1 MRATRVG
8 ACLLFLVCLLLG
20 SGIEVK
26 ASWQQGQD
34 SSQNDHAMSEIEL
47 LGIGE
52 EVKEIENYLRQS
64 LGEGQADFS
73 FLSLMKSL
81 LTGQFSQA
89 AYEAGKGMK
98 NSLLNEIEA
107 GGGLLLQ
114 VVMIGIVGAV
124 FSNFSSIFRGSH
136 ISETGFFV
144 TYLLLF
150 TCLAASFFASLQ
162 IAAKVL
168 EQIFSFLRV
177 LMPAYF
183 MAVAFAGGSLS
194 AAALYE
200 VMMAAVTLVSWICK
214 NILLPMVRIDVL
226 LVLAG
231 HVAKEETFTRMT
243 ELLEEAVGWI
253 LKTLTGLILGFH
265 IIQSMVLPYA
275 DSAGQAGIRKLVELI
290 PGVGSGANALT
301 QVVLGSGVLIKN
313 TMGAAAVAVLLILTL
328 VPMAKLAVLM
338 VLYQAA
344 AAVMQPVCD
353 RRVVS
358 CVNGIAKGHKLLL
371 KIVAASLILFIL
383 AIALT
388 GAAPNVNYY
397 TIWRGDYGRDLPVG
411 TEHHLLHDFYYGG
424 GQSAGR
430 FQI

>member
-383 AIALT
+383 AIALAC
-388 GAAPNVNYY
+388 AATNVNYY
-397 TIWRGDYGRDLPVG
+397 TI
-411 TEHHLLHDFYYGG
+411 
-424 GQSAGR
+424 
-430 FQI
+430 

>member
-34 SSQNDHAMSEIEL
+34 SSQKDHAMSEIEL

-388 GAAPNVNYY
+388 CAATNVNYY
-397 TIWRGDYGRDLPVG
+397 TI
-411 TEHHLLHDFYYGG
+411 
-424 GQSAGR
+424 
-430 FQI
+430 

>member
-124 FSNFSSIFRGSH
+124 FSNSSSIFRGSH

-388 GAAPNVNYY
+388 CAATNVNYY
-397 TIWRGDYGRDLPVG
+397 TI
-411 TEHHLLHDFYYGG
+411 
-424 GQSAGR
+424 
-430 FQI
+430 

>member
-8 ACLLFLVCLLLG
+8 VFLLFLVCLLLG

-231 HVAKEETFTRMT
+231 HVAKEETFTMMT

-388 GAAPNVNYY
+388 CAATNVNYY
-397 TIWRGDYGRDLPVG
+397 TI
-411 TEHHLLHDFYYGG
+411 
-424 GQSAGR
+424 
-430 FQI
+430 

>member
-20 SGIEVK
+20 SGVEVK

-388 GAAPNVNYY
+388 CAATNVNYY
-397 TIWRGDYGRDLPVG
+397 TI
-411 TEHHLLHDFYYGG
+411 
-424 GQSAGR
+424 
-430 FQI
+430 

>member
-194 AAALYE
+194 AATLYE

-388 GAAPNVNYY
+388 CAATNVNYY
-397 TIWRGDYGRDLPVG
+397 TI
-411 TEHHLLHDFYYGG
+411 
-424 GQSAGR
+424 
-430 FQI
+430 

>member
-301 QVVLGSGVLIKN
+301 QVVLGSGVPIKN

-388 GAAPNVNYY
+388 CAATNVNYY
-397 TIWRGDYGRDLPVG
+397 TI
-411 TEHHLLHDFYYGG
+411 
-424 GQSAGR
+424 
-430 FQI
+430 

>member
-313 TMGAAAVAVLLILTL
+313 TMGAAAVAVLLI
-328 VPMAKLAVLM
+328 
-338 VLYQAA
+338 
-344 AAVMQPVCD
+344 
-353 RRVVS
+353 
-358 CVNGIAKGHKLLL
+358 
-371 KIVAASLILFIL
+371 
-383 AIALT
+383 
-388 GAAPNVNYY
+388 
-397 TIWRGDYGRDLPVG
+397 
-411 TEHHLLHDFYYGG
+411 
-424 GQSAGR
+424 
-430 FQI
+430 

>member
-8 ACLLFLVCLLLG
+8 VFLLFLVCLLLG

-200 VMMAAVTLVSWICK
+200 VRMAAVTLVSWICK

-231 HVAKEETFTRMT
+231 HVAKEETFTMMT

-388 GAAPNVNYY
+388 CAATNVNYY
-397 TIWRGDYGRDLPVG
+397 TI
-411 TEHHLLHDFYYGG
+411 
-424 GQSAGR
+424 
-430 FQI
+430 

>member
-150 TCLAASFFASLQ
+150 TCLAASFFASLK

-388 GAAPNVNYY
+388 CAATNVNYY
-397 TIWRGDYGRDLPVG
+397 TI
-411 TEHHLLHDFYYGG
+411 
-424 GQSAGR
+424 
-430 FQI
+430 

>member
-47 LGIGE
+47 LVIGE

-136 ISETGFFV
+136 ISETGFVV

-388 GAAPNVNYY
+388 CAATNVNYY
-397 TIWRGDYGRDLPVG
+397 TI
-411 TEHHLLHDFYYGG
+411 
-424 GQSAGR
+424 
-430 FQI
+430 

>member
-34 SSQNDHAMSEIEL
+34 SSQNDHAISEIEL

-388 GAAPNVNYY
+388 CAATNVNYY
-397 TIWRGDYGRDLPVG
+397 TI
-411 TEHHLLHDFYYGG
+411 
-424 GQSAGR
+424 
-430 FQI
+430 

>member
-1 MRATRVG
+1 MKATRVG

-388 GAAPNVNYY
+388 CAATNVNYY
-397 TIWRGDYGRDLPVG
+397 TI
-411 TEHHLLHDFYYGG
+411 
-424 GQSAGR
+424 
-430 FQI
+430 

>member
-34 SSQNDHAMSEIEL
+34 SSQNDHAMCEIEL

-388 GAAPNVNYY
+388 CAATNVNYY
-397 TIWRGDYGRDLPVG
+397 TI
-411 TEHHLLHDFYYGG
+411 
-424 GQSAGR
+424 
-430 FQI
+430 

>member
-243 ELLEEAVGWI
+243 ELLDEAVGWI

-388 GAAPNVNYY
+388 CAATNVNYY
-397 TIWRGDYGRDLPVG
+397 TI
-411 TEHHLLHDFYYGG
+411 
-424 GQSAGR
+424 
-430 FQI
+430 

>member
-231 HVAKEETFTRMT
+231 HVAKEETFTRMI

-338 VLYQAA
+338 VLYPAA

-388 GAAPNVNYY
+388 CAATNVNYY
-397 TIWRGDYGRDLPVG
+397 TI
-411 TEHHLLHDFYYGG
+411 
-424 GQSAGR
+424 
-430 FQI
+430 

>member
-194 AAALYE
+194 AAALYA

-388 GAAPNVNYY
+388 CAATNVNYY
-397 TIWRGDYGRDLPVG
+397 TI
-411 TEHHLLHDFYYGG
+411 
-424 GQSAGR
+424 
-430 FQI
+430 

>member
-231 HVAKEETFTRMT
+231 HVAKEENFTRMT

-388 GAAPNVNYY
+388 CAATNVNYY
-397 TIWRGDYGRDLPVG
+397 TI
-411 TEHHLLHDFYYGG
+411 
-424 GQSAGR
+424 
-430 FQI
+430 

>member
-64 LGEGQADFS
+64 LGEGQAEFS

-388 GAAPNVNYY
+388 CAATNVNYY
-397 TIWRGDYGRDLPVG
+397 TI
-411 TEHHLLHDFYYGG
+411 
-424 GQSAGR
+424 
-430 FQI
+430 